1 MQSSEQRL
9 AGKITEVEQRLT
21 SRLQHVEVLIQ
32 DVVDGRAEMHQDLT
46 EQLDKVRLEL
56 DRHTS
61 YLRSIKRQLRTF
73 PPRSGVC

>member
-1 MQSSEQRL
+1 M
-9 AGKITEVEQRLT
+9 
-21 SRLQHVEVLIQ
+21 EVLIQ

-73 PPRSGVC
+73 SPRTLFIIIVVGFLLWCALLFYVL